1 MTMETD
7 RATSG
12 RRALLTVVAREGG
25 QATTRRLLG
34 AAGQPF
40 VDRSALRRALRTL
53 TASGQLTA
61 EPVSADDVG
70 HARYLLTD
78 LGRRSL
84 GRPPAE
90 PVRLRAAAVALR
102 DAAEWVEGMAAG
114 KPLMAAGGYEGVV
127 DLLARALARVA
138 RAAVDGGHLA
148 RVELAP
154 RVVAEVER
162 LFEEYPD
169 DRRVDAGSRP
179 AAGRR

>member
-1 MTMETD
+1 MAIETD

-34 AAGQPF
+34 AAGQPY

-102 DAAEWVEGMAAG
+102 DAAEWVEGMALG
-114 KPLMAAGGYEGVV
+114 RPLMASGYEGVV
-127 DLLARALARVA
+127 DLLARAMARVA
-138 RAAVDGGHLA
+138 RAAADGGHLA

-154 RVVAEVER
+154 RVSAEVDR
-162 LFEEYPD
+162 LFADYPD
-169 DRRVDAGSRP
+169 DRRVDT
-179 AAGRR
+179 GRR